1 MRVRFQVLNSAL
13 KGLQCESDKEVV
25 LVGRSSR
32 NDLCLAEPS
41 ISRFHARICVGD
53 GEVTVEDAG
62 SRNQSKVDGEQINR
76 PTPIRDGSV
85 VLFGNVAVA
94 VTFPD
99 SAQMA
104 RQDAEVTPSGGTLV
118 KSPGREQG
126 GGVPAA
132 GAAAVPESWFG
143 KPGEARLPVRAGM
156 GKEFQRRLWP
166 ALALVSG
173 LAAAAVLT
181 LIFLERGEGPW
192 QELGI
197 VLRVDD
203 DKVVEVPWGFV
214 HRAEVEDP
222 GVARVSRPM
231 ELDLAV
237 QVTGRSQ
244 GVTTVKLHDAAG
256 QEHILLHVKVLPR
269 GQEEAERVLA
279 DQVRSDEERV
289 TLARERM
296 KLGNAL
302 ARQDAVY
309 EAMKQ
314 YESALA
320 ILEPFA
326 SNPNR
331 EYDQARKRHEEAQHE
346 VQDRYERL
354 LLAMGGF
361 IKDGD
366 KRMGLERLAEIK
378 GLIPDQRD
386 VRRQNADLLF
396 RLLDEMIERERRG
409 GRRTP

>member
-13 KGLQCESDKEVV
+13 KGLQFESDKEVV

-32 NDLCLAEPS
+32 NDLALAEPS

-62 SRNQSKVDGEQINR
+62 SRNQTKLDGEQISR
-76 PTPIRDGSV
+76 PTPLRDGSV

-99 SAQMA
+99 SGQMA
-104 RQDAEVTPSGGTLV
+104 RQDAEVTPPGGTPV
-118 KSPGREQG
+118 KGPDPQQG
-126 GGVPAA
+126 GGMPAA
-132 GAAAVPESWFG
+132 GAAAVPERWFA
-143 KPGEARLPVRAGM
+143 KPGEARLPVRVGP
-156 GKEFQRRLWP
+156 GQEFQRRLWP

-181 LIFLERGEGPW
+181 LIFLQRGEGPW
-192 QELGI
+192 QELGV

-214 HRAEVEDP
+214 NRPEVEDP

-231 ELDLAV
+231 ELDLAI

-244 GVTTVKLHDAAG
+244 GLTTVKLHDASG
-256 QEHILLHVKVLPR
+256 QQHILLHVKVLPR
-269 GQEEAERVLA
+269 AQEEAERVLA
-279 DQVRSDEERV
+279 DQVRSDQERL
-289 TLARERM
+289 TIARERM
-296 KLGNAL
+296 KLGDAR

-326 SNPNR
+326 PNPNW
-331 EYDQARKRHEEAQHE
+331 EYDQAKRRHEEAQHE
-346 VQDRYERL
+346 VQERYERL
-354 LLAMGGF
+354 VLAMGGF

-366 KRMGLERLAEIK
+366 KQMGLERLAEIK
-378 GLIPDQRD
+378 GLIPDQGD

-396 RLLDEMIERERRG
+396 RLLEDMIERDRRG